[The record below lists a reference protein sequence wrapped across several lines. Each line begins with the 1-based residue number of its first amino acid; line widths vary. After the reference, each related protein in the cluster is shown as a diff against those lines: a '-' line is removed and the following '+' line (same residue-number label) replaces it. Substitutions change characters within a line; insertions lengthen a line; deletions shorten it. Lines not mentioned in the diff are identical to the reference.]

1 MRLRV
6 AIRML
11 MKDMMMRMA
20 KMTVDDCDD
29 HENVSSVK
37 KDGGLNPRS
46 LNASM
51 RIWPRKSSG
60 T

>member
-1 MRLRV
+1 
-6 AIRML
+6 ML
-11 MKDMMMRMA
+11 MKEMMMRMA
-20 KMTVDDCDD
+20 KMTVDDCD
-29 HENVSSVK
+29 HEKVSSVK

-51 RIWPRKSSG
+51 RIWSRKSSG